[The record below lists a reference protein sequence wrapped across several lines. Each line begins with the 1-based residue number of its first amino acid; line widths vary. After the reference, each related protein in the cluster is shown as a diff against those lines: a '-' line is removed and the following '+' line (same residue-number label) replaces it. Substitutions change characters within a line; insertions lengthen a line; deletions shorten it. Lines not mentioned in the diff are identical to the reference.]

1 MHCRHSFITITQGR
15 RSQAGLGP
23 PLIYDTSFKM
33 SFNRVS
39 SFGSQDS
46 GYETASSQDT
56 ISQSTF
62 KQQDH
67 AKELARH
74 RQNML
79 AQELSRQ
86 DAEEYQQDMLEH
98 MLRMDES
105 TMPDVDSI
113 DIQTEIQWF
122 MRPYLLDF
130 LVEAHSAFQLL
141 PETLFLTVNLLD
153 RYCSK
158 RVVYKRHYQ
167 LVGCAALLIAS
178 KYGDKKEK
186 VPTIKELK
194 SMCCSLYD
202 DDMFL
207 QMEWHVLS
215 TIGWTIGHPTV
226 DNFLRMATKD
236 NTHDPEVENLALY
249 MMEIA
254 LYHRDFVSKRSSQ
267 LALSALAL
275 ARQFLNR
282 SPARASEWA
291 STFDHTTFHEL
302 MQKVS
307 EPSQILSRKYAS
319 ARYSCVSRTLT
330 HLLSQRA
337 AAAAAAAAAA
347 QAQLTVQTS
356 YDLTPPSALTS
367 KSSGYFK
374 SYGTPQK
381 PSIPSIVQHGLYTP
395 PITPGDEMFGITQ
408 KTFGSGPAQYAPP
421 TPSASVQAC
430 PQPQYRYQQQT
441 QPASYRWTPVDA

>member
-1 MHCRHSFITITQGR
+1 
-15 RSQAGLGP
+15 
-23 PLIYDTSFKM
+23 M

-46 GYETASSQDT
+46 GYETASSQESM
-56 ISQSTF
+56 SQSIF
-62 KQQDH
+62 KQQDQ
-67 AKELARH
+67 AKEVARH
-74 RQNML
+74 RQHLL
-79 AQELSRQ
+79 AQELSRL

-236 NTHDPEVENLALY
+236 NVHDPEVENLALY
-249 MMEIA
+249 MLEIA

-275 ARQFLNR
+275 ARHFLNR
-282 SPARASEWA
+282 SPARPAEWA

-302 MQKVS
+302 MHKVS

-319 ARYSCVSRTLT
+319 ARYACVSRTLT
-330 HLLSQRA
+330 HILAQR
-337 AAAAAAAAAA
+337 AAAAAAAA
-347 QAQLTVQTS
+347 QAQLTATVS
-356 YDLTPPSALTS
+356 YDLTPPSATS
-367 KSSGYFK
+367 KQNSSGYFK
-374 SYGTPQK
+374 SFGTPQK
-381 PSIPSIVQHGLYTP
+381 PTIPSIVQHGLYTP
-395 PITPGDEMFGITQ
+395 PITPGDEMFGVTQ
-408 KTFGSGPAQYAPP
+408 KTFGGGPGQYAPP
-421 TPSASVQAC
+421 TPSGSGQTC
-430 PQPQYRYQQQT
+430 QQPQYRYQQRPQS
-441 QPASYRWTPVDA
+441 AGYRWNPVEA